1 MATPVDMHRLC
12 LGALILIVVDLIW
25 VCSSEV
31 TEHLF
36 KNEHYSK
43 PFFSTYIKTVMFVI
57 YLFGFLFWNPWRRN
71 CRSSLT
77 PRMYVDPNH
86 EEGLFQ
92 YSEDNYLSDSTFVP
106 VHFHDGGEK
115 SSGTESDDPSSN
127 LSNGNRSVRFSK
139 VSEVR
144 QLSESQAEDAILA
157 RLSYTASVR
166 AQEEYLRLANKLS
179 VKEVAKIALQFSLIW
194 FAGNCSYQV
203 ALANTEAGVVNVLSS
218 TSGFFTLV
226 LASIF
231 PANNSDRF
239 TVSKLLTVLMSIGG
253 IVAISLSDLK
263 FEGPFPAGVLWSVG
277 GSFFY
282 ACYIVL
288 LRRKVDSEDRMD
300 VAMFFGFVGLFTLLF
315 LWPGILVLHYTQLEP
330 FVWPSKRQWMFLA
343 LNGLVG
349 TVISELL
356 WLLGCFLT
364 SSLIGTLA
372 LSLTIPLTMVADIA
386 IKKVSYSSIFF
397 SGMVPVFIAFF
408 TTTLLAYYDNW
419 DPVMIG
425 IQRLVYFACP
435 RRKIIRVREGDKEQ
449 TESLIGI
456 NSNEDHDA

>member
-1 MATPVDMHRLC
+1 MAPPVEMHRLC
-12 LGALILIVVDLIW
+12 LGVLILIVVDLIW

-43 PFFSTYIKTVMFVI
+43 PFFSTYIKTVMFGI
-57 YLFGFLFWNPWRRN
+57 YLFGFLFWNPWRRT
-71 CRSSLT
+71 CRTAVTSH
-77 PRMYVDPNH
+77 MYVDPNH
-86 EEGLFQ
+86 EDGLFQ
-92 YSEDNYLSDSTFVP
+92 HSDDSCLSDPTFVP
-106 VHFHDGGEK
+106 VRFHDGGEK
-115 SSGTESDDPSSN
+115 GSGTESDDSSSSLN
-127 LSNGNRSVRFSK
+127 DENRAVHFSK

-194 FAGNCSYQV
+194 FAGNCSYQM

-239 TVSKLLTVLMSIGG
+239 TVSKLLTVLLSIGG
-253 IVAISLSDLK
+253 IVVVSLSDLK
-263 FEGPFPAGVLWSVG
+263 FEEPFPSGVLWAVG

-282 ACYIVL
+282 ACYIVM
-288 LRRKVDSEDRMD
+288 LRRKVDSEERMD
-300 VAMFFGFVGLFTLLF
+300 VAMFFGFVGLFTLVL
-315 LWPGILVLHYTQLEP
+315 LWPGILVLHYTQLET
-330 FVWPSKRQWMFLA
+330 FVWPSERQWVFLA
-343 LNGLVG
+343 LNGLIG

-386 IKKVSYSSIFF
+386 IKKVSYSSMFF
-397 SGMVPVFIAFF
+397 GGMVPVFVAFF

-425 IQRLVYFACP
+425 VQRFLYFTCP
-435 RRKIIRVREGDKEQ
+435 RRKTVRVRDGDKEQ